1 MCMIHMY
8 SDVDATLFKCFRIF
22 ENGKE
27 TTMTYENDVLVSK
40 SINGV
45 PQPITAS

>member
-1 MCMIHMY
+1 MCMIHVY
-8 SDVDATLFKCFRIF
+8 SNVDTILFKCFRIF